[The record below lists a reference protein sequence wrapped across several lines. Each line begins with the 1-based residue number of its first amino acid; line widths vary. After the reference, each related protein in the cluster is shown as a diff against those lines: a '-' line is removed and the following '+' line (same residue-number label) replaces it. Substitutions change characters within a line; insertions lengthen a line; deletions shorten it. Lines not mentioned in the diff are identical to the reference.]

1 MPKSYDVDQEKLKVE
16 YSQLK
21 EKLKVE
27 YSQLMEKLNPAEFA
41 GRMRERWL
49 WAEGWNER
57 VDCAYE
63 VVHYDL
69 NRALYLLNESFG
81 VCLHEED
88 VVKSLIDSELAM
100 EISEV
105 SDALDAATNAEELAA
120 IRKISSDRFNETA
133 AALSPAFAATLA
145 SDAHDIRPL
154 CTLVLRLQYLHNAV
168 HYSMLK
174 SVDERSEGGD
184 AYGWVCPGHFRVGR
198 WYIVN

>member
-21 EKLKVE
+21 EKL
-27 YSQLMEKLNPAEFA
+27 NPAEFA
-41 GRMRERWL
+41 GQVERWL

-120 IRKISSDRFNETA
+120 IRETSSA

-174 SVDERSEGGD
+174 SVDERST
-184 AYGWVCPGHFRVGR
+184 
-198 WYIVN
+198 